1 MPTLEERVAY
11 IEGQMAEQ
19 SHVFVALKES
29 LARLDQRM
37 EGRFNALDQRMDG
50 VALKE
55 SVARLDLRMDALE
68 EKISRQFLWMVGI
81 QITILMAVLGAV
93 LSRAS

>member
-1 MPTLEERVAY
+1 MSTLEERVAY

-19 SHVFVALKES
+19 SHAFGSLNES
-29 LARLDQRM
+29 VARLDRRMEESVARLDQRIQRFDQRM
-37 EGRFNALDQRMDG
+37 EGRFI
-50 VALKE
+50 
-55 SVARLDLRMDALE
+55 ALE
-68 EKISRQFLWMVGI
+68 EKVSRHFLWMVGI